1 MVFSSPLFLFLFLP
15 VVLTV
20 YFLLPGLRARNTWLL
35 LVSLLFYAWGEVGF
49 ILLLLVSTLVNFELG
64 KWVERSE
71 EISVRKKAVAVAV
84 IVNVGFLAF
93 FKYAG
98 LVVASVNVPVKLF
111 GLAPLPVPHL
121 ALPIGISFFTFH
133 ALSRSEEHTSEL
145 QSLR

>member
-35 LVSLLFYAWGEVGF
+35 LVSLFFYAWGEVGF

-71 EISVRKKAVAVAV
+71 DVADE
-84 IVNVGFLAF
+84 
-93 FKYAG
+93 KRP
-98 LVVASVNVPVKLF
+98 SP
-111 GLAPLPVPHL
+111 PP
-121 ALPIGISFFTFH
+121 
-133 ALSRSEEHTSEL
+133 
-145 QSLR
+145 